1 MSRISVR
8 RLTAAIALLAVL
20 CVAMPAAAAPVHSQA
35 TKAPAVSLFD
45 RLLTWIGS
53 FLPGQAPAAKDPA
66 EKAIS
71 VGTLPGGTSGTSLG
85 NAMDNADRG
94 AMIDPNG

>member
-20 CVAMPAAAAPVHSQA
+20 CLAMPAAAAPVRPHSP
-35 TKAPAVSLFD
+35 KASAVSLFD
-45 RLLTWIGS
+45 QFLTWIGS
-53 FLPGQAPAAKDPA
+53 FLPGQAPAAKSPA

-71 VGTLPGGTSGTSLG
+71 VGILPGGTSGTSLG
-85 NAMDNADRG
+85 NAVDNADRG

>member
-20 CVAMPAAAAPVHSQA
+20 CVAMPAAAAPVHPQA

-66 EKAIS
+66 EKTILTVPSTLSGAIAPPS
-71 VGTLPGGTSGTSLG
+71 AESDHSGL
-85 NAMDNADRG
+85 
-94 AMIDPNG
+94 IDPNG